1 MASPRCSSQPSILSG
16 KNCKDFT
23 SCILAF
29 LAYEGWSII
38 ESIYLCSRCLCTY
51 SWCTWCTAC
60 RSAMLYCYLL
70 LCALFI
76 FMLGSCRHAFCLSS
90 CLGHVCIEHFLISHW
105 RTKFFPLN
113 NRDKCVWMYRIL
125 HPEKVRQPWGG
136 WPTQICH
143 SLWGTP
149 LSVWFKHCFLALALD
164 AQGAPP
170 PPWFDAVLT
179 PHSFFFFCL
188 HCFLPFCKVMFFA
201 SMGYNPFFHTSGV
214 HYIDHRMYNTMDS
227 LTQYTM
233 QYKPLEPILAS
244 SL

>member
-1 MASPRCSSQPSILSG
+1 
-16 KNCKDFT
+16 
-23 SCILAF
+23 
-29 LAYEGWSII
+29 
-38 ESIYLCSRCLCTY
+38 
-51 SWCTWCTAC
+51 
-60 RSAMLYCYLL
+60 MLYCYLL

-170 PPWFDAVLT
+170 PPLVWCSIN
-179 PHSFFFFCL
+179 PPQFFFFFAFIVSSPFVKSCSLLPWATIHSFTLQEFIILITECTTLWIAWPNIPCNTNLLSQFL
-188 HCFLPFCKVMFFA
+188 HQVCSAPHCTAAHPVHGGLSCWPDCNNNSSVWCTVHCWIA
-201 SMGYNPFFHTSGV
+201 LTSW
-214 HYIDHRMYNTMDS
+214 
-227 LTQYTM
+227 
-233 QYKPLEPILAS
+233 
-244 SL
+244 